1 MKYLIA
7 NWKMNSVDLDVWERE
22 FINFVSS
29 QNNFPNSDELKLIV
43 CLNLYDYY
51 FFSEKIKSSKN
62 AIFNNISLFAQDVS
76 QHDEGAFTGQIS
88 SKFLR
93 KAGVE
98 GSIIGHSE
106 LRDNGDTENIVFEK
120 GLKLNEQALSNIF
133 CIGEGL
139 EILENNKKKSFL
151 LNQLQTFCKNNV
163 SPDLLAYEPIWAIG
177 TGKEAD
183 SENIASAVSVILD
196 FFEEK
201 KIDCPILYGGSV
213 SKSNIEEIISIPG
226 IDGCLVGNSSLDG
239 EQFAIIASKIT
250 S

>member
-7 NWKMNSVDLDVWERE
+7 NWKMNSVDIDVWEQE
-22 FINFVSS
+22 FISVISS
-29 QNNFPNSDELKLIV
+29 HNNFPKSDELKLIV
-43 CLNLYDYY
+43 CLNLYDYTI
-51 FFSEKIKSSKN
+51 FSKKIKNSKN
-62 AIFNNISLFAQDVS
+62 EIFNQISLFTQDVS
-76 QHDEGAFTGQIS
+76 QYSEGAFTGQIS
-88 SKFLR
+88 SKFL
-93 KAGVE
+93 KKIGIE
-98 GSIIGHSE
+98 GSIVGHSE
-106 LRDNGDTENIVFEK
+106 LRENGDTENIVFEK
-120 GLKLNEQALSNIF
+120 AFRLNEHGLTNIF

-151 LNQLQTFCKNNV
+151 LKQLQTFCKDNI
-163 SPDLLAYEPIWAIG
+163 SPGLLAYEPIWAIG

-183 SENIASAVSVILD
+183 SGNIASAVAVILD

-201 KIDCPILYGGSV
+201 KIDCPVLYGGSV

-239 EQFAIIASKIT
+239 EQFAIIASKIR

>member
-7 NWKMNSVDLDVWERE
+7 NWKMNSVDIDNWEQE
-22 FINFVSS
+22 FINVVSS
-29 QNNFPNSDELKLIV
+29 QNNFPKNDELKLIV
-43 CLNLYDYY
+43 CLNLYDY
-51 FFSEKIKSSKN
+51 SLLTKKIKNSKN
-62 AIFNNISLFAQDVS
+62 EIFNKISLFAQDVS
-76 QHDEGAFTGQIS
+76 QYDAGAFTGQIS
-88 SKFLR
+88 SEFL
-93 KAGVE
+93 KKVGVE

-106 LRDNGDTENIVFEK
+106 LRENGDTESIVFEK
-120 GLKLNEQALSNIF
+120 GSRLEQHGLSNIF

-139 EILENNKKKSFL
+139 EILENNQKKSFL
-151 LNQLQTFCKNNV
+151 LNQLKTFCKNNV

-183 SENIASAVSVILD
+183 SENIASAVSIILD

-201 KIDCPILYGGSV
+201 KIDCPVLYGGSV

-239 EQFAIIASKIT
+239 EQFAIIASKIK

>member
-7 NWKMNSVDLDVWERE
+7 NWKMNLVDLDVWERE

-62 AIFNNISLFAQDVS
+62 SIFNKISLFAQDVS

-98 GSIIGHSE
+98 GSILGHSE

-139 EILENNKKKSFL
+139 EILEKNKKKSFL

-213 SKSNIEEIISIPG
+213 SKSNIEEIMSIPG

-239 EQFAIIASKIT
+239 EQFAIIASKIR

>member
-62 AIFNNISLFAQDVS
+62 SIFNKISLFAQDVS

-98 GSIIGHSE
+98 GSILGHSE

-139 EILENNKKKSFL
+139 EILEKNKKKSFL

-213 SKSNIEEIISIPG
+213 SKSNIEEIMSIPG

>member
-7 NWKMNSVDLDVWERE
+7 NWKLNSVDIDNWEQE
-22 FINFVSS
+22 FINVVSS
-29 QNNFPNSDELKLIV
+29 QNNFPKTDELKLIV
-43 CLNLYDYY
+43 CLNLYDY
-51 FFSEKIKSSKN
+51 SLLTEKIKNSKN
-62 AIFNNISLFAQDVS
+62 EIFNKISLFAQDVS
-76 QHDEGAFTGQIS
+76 QYDAGAFTGQIS
-88 SKFLR
+88 SEFL
-93 KAGVE
+93 KKVGVE

-106 LRDNGDTENIVFEK
+106 LRENGDTENIVFEK
-120 GLKLNEQALSNIF
+120 GSRLEQHGLSNIF

-139 EILENNKKKSFL
+139 EILENNQKKSFL
-151 LNQLQTFCKNNV
+151 LNQLKTFCKNNV

-183 SENIASAVSVILD
+183 SENIASAVSIILD

-201 KIDCPILYGGSV
+201 KIDCPVLYGGSV

-239 EQFAIIASKIT
+239 EQFAIIASKIK

>member
-7 NWKMNSVDLDVWERE
+7 NWKMNSVDIDDWEQE
-22 FINFVSS
+22 FINVVSS
-29 QNNFPNSDELKLIV
+29 QNNFPKTDELKLIV
-43 CLNLYDYY
+43 CLNLYDY
-51 FFSEKIKSSKN
+51 SLLTEKIKNSKN
-62 AIFNNISLFAQDVS
+62 EIFNKISLFAQDVS
-76 QHDEGAFTGQIS
+76 QYDAGAFTGQIS
-88 SKFLR
+88 SEFL
-93 KAGVE
+93 KKVGVE

-106 LRDNGDTENIVFEK
+106 LRENGDTESIVFEK
-120 GLKLNEQALSNIF
+120 GSRLEQHGLSNIF

-139 EILENNKKKSFL
+139 EILENNQKKSFL
-151 LNQLQTFCKNNV
+151 LNQLKTFCKNNV

-183 SENIASAVSVILD
+183 SENIASAVSIILD

-201 KIDCPILYGGSV
+201 KIDCPVLYGGSV

-239 EQFAIIASKIT
+239 EQFAIIASKIR

>member
-7 NWKMNSVDLDVWERE
+7 NWKMNSVDLEVWERE

>member
-62 AIFNNISLFAQDVS
+62 SIFNKISLFAQDVS

-139 EILENNKKKSFL
+139 EILEKNKKKSFL

-163 SPDLLAYEPIWAIG
+163 SPDILAYEPIWAIG

-213 SKSNIEEIISIPG
+213 SKSNIEEIMSIPG

>member
-7 NWKMNSVDLDVWERE
+7 NWKMNSVDIDDWEQE
-22 FINFVSS
+22 FINVVSS
-29 QNNFPNSDELKLIV
+29 QNNFPKTDELKLIV
-43 CLNLYDYY
+43 CLNLYDY
-51 FFSEKIKSSKN
+51 SLLTEKIKNSKN
-62 AIFNNISLFAQDVS
+62 DIFNKISLFAQDVS
-76 QHDEGAFTGQIS
+76 QYDAGAFTGQIS
-88 SKFLR
+88 SEFL
-93 KAGVE
+93 KKVGVE

-106 LRDNGDTENIVFEK
+106 LRENGDTESIVFEK
-120 GLKLNEQALSNIF
+120 GSRLEQHGLSNIF

-139 EILENNKKKSFL
+139 EILENNQKKSFL
-151 LNQLQTFCKNNV
+151 LNQLKTFCKNNV

-183 SENIASAVSVILD
+183 SENIASAVSIILD

-201 KIDCPILYGGSV
+201 KIDCPVLYGGSV

-239 EQFAIIASKIT
+239 EQFAIIASKIK

>member
-7 NWKMNSVDLDVWERE
+7 NWKMNSVDLDAWQRE
-22 FINFVSS
+22 FINVVSS
-29 QNNFPNSDELKLIV
+29 QNNFPKSDELKLIV

-51 FFSEKIKSSKN
+51 ILSEKIKTSKN
-62 AIFNNISLFAQDVS
+62 AIFNKISLFAQDVS
-76 QHDEGAFTGQIS
+76 HHDEGAFTGQIS
-88 SKFLR
+88 SKFLK

-106 LRDNGDTENIVFEK
+106 LRENGDTENIVFEK
-120 GLKLNEQALSNIF
+120 GLKLKEDALSSIF
-133 CIGEGL
+133 CIGEDL

-151 LNQLQTFCKNNV
+151 LNQLQSFCKKNL

-177 TGKEAD
+177 SGKEAD
-183 SENIASAVSVILD
+183 SENIASAVSIILN

-201 KIDCPILYGGSV
+201 RIDCPVLYGGSV

-239 EQFAIIASKIT
+239 EQFAIIASKIK

>member
-7 NWKMNSVDLDVWERE
+7 NWKMNSVDIDVWEQQ
-22 FINFVSS
+22 FLNFVSS
-29 QNNFPNSDELKLIV
+29 QKNFPNSDELKLIV

-51 FFSEKIKSSKN
+51 VLSEKIKNSKN
-62 AIFNNISLFAQDVS
+62 AIFNKISLFVQDVS

-88 SKFLR
+88 SKFL
-93 KAGVE
+93 KKVGVE

-106 LRDNGDTENIVFEK
+106 LRENGDTENIVFEK
-120 GLKLNEQALSNIF
+120 GFRLNEHGLSNIF

-139 EILENNKKKSFL
+139 EILEQNKKKYFL
-151 LNQLQTFCKNNV
+151 LNQLQNFCKKNV
-163 SPDLLAYEPIWAIG
+163 SPDFLAYEPIWAIG

-183 SENIASAVSVILD
+183 SENIVSALSIIFD
-196 FFEEK
+196 FLEEK
-201 KIDCPILYGGSV
+201 KIDCPVLYGGSV
-213 SKSNIEEIISIPG
+213 SKSNIEEIISISG

-239 EQFAIIASKIT
+239 EQFAIIASKIK

>member
-29 QNNFPNSDELKLIV
+29 QNNFPNSDKLKLIV

-139 EILENNKKKSFL
+139 EILEKNKKKSFL